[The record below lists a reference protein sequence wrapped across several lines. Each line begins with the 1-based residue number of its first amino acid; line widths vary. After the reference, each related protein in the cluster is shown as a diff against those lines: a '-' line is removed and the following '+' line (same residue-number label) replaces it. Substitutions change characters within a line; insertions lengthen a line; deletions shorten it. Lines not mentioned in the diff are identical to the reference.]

1 MTDDRSGTDR
11 PGEEG
16 PGEGRDSNPS
26 TAPQDPSGGGP
37 RTRKQ
42 DDASAS
48 AALARMFDGPG
59 RDGERAAPRLSRR
72 SRRSTGRRG
81 AAPVAQERAI
91 HDAVMAGLDA
101 FAGDSSQRAA
111 AGDGSRREALE
122 SEGDD
127 DTAELAGTREH
138 AGALAVAL
146 AASDGEEIG
155 GAGRGGAPV
164 DASRFEDRYNDE
176 ELAEDLALAGLSG
189 PRQRFN
195 PLAAL
200 GRSLTSGLT
209 QAGEMT
215 WLSGAVIKSAITRP
229 TGYWNE
235 TKEQIYS
242 ALKLCWVPMIISI
255 TAFGIGAPGLQGGNV
270 FTIFGV
276 PEREGSFIVATG
288 IREFAPWIDAMIV
301 AGVVGTAITADIG
314 ARRIREEIDAMEVLG
329 VDPIRELVLP
339 RILSTAIITGLF
351 DIVALLVGIVGGYI
365 ASVILLGAS
374 TAGYTSQFFSQANVP
389 DLIGSFAKTFLFGAV
404 VGVVCCYKGM
414 RASGGPSG
422 VGKAVNSAVV
432 ISFALI
438 WTINYVFTNTLLGF
452 APSTQVFH

>member
-1 MTDDRSGTDR
+1 MADRRAD
-11 PGEEG
+11 PGKD
-16 PGEGRDSNPS
+16 PGKGDTERRRSPRRD
-26 TAPQDPSGGGP
+26 AE
-37 RTRKQ
+37 R
-42 DDASAS
+42 SAS
-48 AALARMFDGPG
+48 AALARMFDGSPPEASAP
-59 RDGERAAPRLSRR
+59 DHPAA
-72 SRRSTGRRG
+72 
-81 AAPVAQERAI
+81 AHEQAI
-91 HDAVMAGLDA
+91 HAAVMAGLDA
-101 FAGDSSQRAA
+101 FAGSAAPATSAPASSA
-111 AGDGSRREALE
+111 AGARAGGGPSRPDG
-122 SEGDD
+122 
-127 DTAELAGTREH
+127 
-138 AGALAVAL
+138 
-146 AASDGEEIG
+146 
-155 GAGRGGAPV
+155 
-164 DASRFEDRYNDE
+164 ASRFEDLYED
-176 ELAEDLALAGLSG
+176 LDEDLALIGLSG

-200 GRSLTSGLT
+200 GRSMTSGLA

-215 WLSGAVIKSAITRP
+215 WLAAIVVKSAVTRP
-229 TGYWNE
+229 RGYWGD

-365 ASVILLGAS
+365 ASVLLLGAS

-389 DLIGSFAKTFLFGAV
+389 DLLGSFAKTFLFGAV

-414 RASGGPSG
+414 RASGGPAG